1 MIISLEGNIGAG
13 KTTVLSELQHSR
25 RHDGLIDY
33 FTFEPTALYTRF
45 KLKGNLAVFN
55 KSKVHNP
62 LVNLYEKTE
71 TDAAIAQLHLMKTS
85 YNYFFPHFDKNSV
98 RGCLGGPFYGGT
110 CVRLHERSYPTTR
123 CFIELYNR
131 KGYFSPFVHDFL
143 LNEFVP
149 DKCIPDV
156 MIYLDVDPAVCLD
169 RIKERNRQGEEGI
182 TLQTLKMFADI
193 MTDPKYLPT
202 TNIIKVSVDAG
213 DKIPTVTAKVGKVI
227 KEIKEQYFD
236 LEGKNAMQLVWRGD
250 CH

>member
-1 MIISLEGNIGAG
+1 
-13 KTTVLSELQHSR
+13 
-25 RHDGLIDY
+25 
-33 FTFEPTALYTRF
+33 
-45 KLKGNLAVFN
+45 
-55 KSKVHNP
+55 
-62 LVNLYEKTE
+62 
-71 TDAAIAQLHLMKTS
+71 
-85 YNYFFPHFDKNSV
+85 
-98 RGCLGGPFYGGT
+98 
-110 CVRLHERSYPTTR
+110 
-123 CFIELYNR
+123 
-131 KGYFSPFVHDFL
+131 
-143 LNEFVP
+143 
-149 DKCIPDV
+149 